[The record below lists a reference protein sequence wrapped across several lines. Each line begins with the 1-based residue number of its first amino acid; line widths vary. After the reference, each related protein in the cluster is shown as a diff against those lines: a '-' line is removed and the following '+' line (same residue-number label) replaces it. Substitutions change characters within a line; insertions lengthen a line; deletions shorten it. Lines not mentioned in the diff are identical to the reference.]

1 VRRLPIVVPAALATL
16 VLAGGCGS
24 QRREAVPRSI
34 EPAAQS
40 KQARFAKAGLAV
52 SLPRNAT
59 VIRDVP
65 LPSVFK
71 ATVGE
76 PFLSAFAYRRSQ
88 QLPRTSGE
96 LEAARGRLVRTVA
109 QREPGYR
116 LIRSGVTAVD
126 GARAVEIV
134 GRQSLS
140 RRRVQVR
147 SLHVFK
153 GSAEYVIEV
162 VAPVEQ
168 FARFD
173 AAVTPLVRRTLNV
186 SGTVTRGG

>member
-1 VRRLPIVVPAALATL
+1 MRRLPILVPAALATL

-24 QRREAVPRSI
+24 QRREAVTRST

-40 KQARFAKAGLAV
+40 KQVRFAKAGLAV

-59 VIRDVP
+59 VIRDAP

-76 PFLSAFAYRRSQ
+76 PFLSAFAYRRSE

-116 LIRSGVTAVD
+116 LIRSGVTTVD

-134 GRQSLS
+134 GRQLLS

-162 VAPVEQ
+162 VSPVQQ
-168 FARFD
+168 FTRFD
-173 AAVTPLVRRTLNV
+173 AAVTPLVRRTLDV